1 LDAFM
6 AVFDADVVC
15 GIEPMQSALKHSCQL
30 PSVRARTGFAA
41 TDDAV
46 GVAGSLFGDS
56 NGPEPG
62 VVSPN
67 RRNLSRQA
75 IQPSSRAIGTAWSG
89 YSQHCCHRGQSAA

>member
-1 LDAFM
+1 M

-62 VVSPN
+62 EKL
-67 RRNLSRQA
+67 NLQVQLASLPVYRV
-75 IQPSSRAIGTAWSG
+75 
-89 YSQHCCHRGQSAA
+89 CCRHEAAKDL